1 MNKYKP
7 QNKDYIA
14 FASLAGAK
22 TYGAAGDFNIFMMC
36 ETLNKSALRDL
47 PSGYSFRLCRR

>member
-1 MNKYKP
+1 MSKYKP

-14 FASLAGAK
+14 FANLAGAK

-36 ETLNKSALRDL
+36 ETLNKSELREL
-47 PSGYSFRLCRR
+47 PNSGYAGAMN